1 MPGLLQCSQHGA
13 GRVALWCLRST
24 VVLLYSSHTWERRRS
39 RQSALC
45 KLLRGNLG
53 LRLGG
58 VSAVSLRPASAL
70 LRAGSLV
77 LVVALASCAE
87 RQALP
92 NDPTGRLFARG
103 LDEITDLYIVPVS
116 SRQLVLA
123 GAARLS
129 RLDDKLSAF
138 ETPTPDKPEV
148 ELAYAGSQVAAH
160 PDPSNDDPHDWG
172 ALMGR
177 LAADARA
184 ASPTVAALSEEQ
196 IDKTLFDG
204 ITAALDRYSRYASPD
219 VARDQRAMRD
229 GFGGIGIT
237 LEVSNDEFRISS
249 VTPHSP
255 AGVAG
260 IQPDDRLIAI
270 DGTPTAGRS
279 QSEVV
284 HALRGPILSP
294 VSVTVYRPSLAQRR
308 TYRLQRELVILPTV
322 TVSRD
327 GGIAVFQIAS
337 FNQNTTQQIVE
348 ALTTLKREMGPQLR
362 GVVLD
367 LRGNPGGLL
376 DQAVSLA
383 DVFIPSGPIVSTVG
397 RHPAS
402 HQFFEASGD
411 SVAPRVPLVVLING
425 GSASSSEIVAAAL
438 QDVGRAVVVG
448 SASYGK
454 GTVQTVLRLPNDGEL
469 TLTWAQLVAPS
480 GYSLNEHGVVPTL
493 CTSDLGDDDGSLQIA
508 IQRAASS
515 ASSPTIQQP
524 RASLDET
531 GWAQLRHSCP
541 ARQGDHQIDLKV
553 AKRLLADPVLYAQAA
568 HAVTPGPNLAA
579 VPVAA
584 ASPAIGPALTGASP
598 ALSSGS
604 RNP

>member
-1 MPGLLQCSQHGA
+1 MSPKLA
-13 GRVALWCLRST
+13 ERVLHVAAR
-24 VVLLYSSHTWERRRS
+24 
-39 RQSALC
+39 
-45 KLLRGNLG
+45 KLGV
-53 LRLGG
+53 RLGG
-58 VSAVSLRPASAL
+58 VTAVSLRPASAL
-70 LRAGSLV
+70 LRASSVV
-77 LVVALASCAE
+77 LVVALAACAE

-92 NDPTGRLFARG
+92 NDPTGRLFARS
-103 LDEITDLYIVPVS
+103 LDEITDLYITRVS

-129 RLDDKLSAF
+129 RLDDKLSVL
-138 ETPTPDKPEV
+138 ETPERDKPRV
-148 ELAYAGSQVAAH
+148 ALAYAGYEMSAYPVPAH
-160 PDPSNDDPHDWG
+160 DEPHDWG

-184 ASPTVAALSEEQ
+184 ASPTLAALPEEQ
-196 IDKTLFDG
+196 IDKTVFDG
-204 ITAALDRYSRYASPD
+204 VTGALDRFSRYASPD
-219 VARDQRAMRD
+219 VARDQRAVRD
-229 GFGGIGIT
+229 GFGGIGVT
-237 LEVSNDEFRISS
+237 LEVANDEYRISS
-249 VTPHSP
+249 VTPHGP
-255 AGVAG
+255 ADVAG
-260 IQPDDRLIAI
+260 IRPDDRLIAL

-279 QSEVV
+279 QSDVV

-294 VSVTVYRPSLAQRR
+294 IDVTIYRPGLAQKR

-327 GGIAVFQIAS
+327 GGVAIFQIAS
-337 FNQNTTQQIVE
+337 FNQNTTQQIVDV
-348 ALTTLKREMGPQLR
+348 LTRLKREMGSQLR
-362 GVVLD
+362 GIVLD

-376 DQAVSLA
+376 DQAVSLS

-411 SVAPRVPLVVLING
+411 SIAPRMPLVVLING

-438 QDVGRAVVVG
+438 QDVGRAVIIG

-480 GYSLNEHGVVPTL
+480 GYLLNEHGVVPSL
-493 CTSDLGDDDGSLQIA
+493 CTSDLGDDDRSMQVA
-508 IQRAASS
+508 IQRA
-515 ASSPTIQQP
+515 SSPANSPTP

-531 GWAQLRHSCP
+531 GWSRLRQSCP
-541 ARQGDHQIDLKV
+541 ARQGDHGIDLKV
-553 AKRLLADPVLYAQAA
+553 AERLLADPALYAQAV
-568 HAVTPGPNLAA
+568 HAVTPGQNLAA
-579 VPVAA
+579 VPVATTA
-584 ASPAIGPALTGASP
+584 PTIGGALTGASP
-598 ALSSGS
+598 ALSSGT

>member
-1 MPGLLQCSQHGA
+1 
-13 GRVALWCLRST
+13 
-24 VVLLYSSHTWERRRS
+24 
-39 RQSALC
+39 
-45 KLLRGNLG
+45 
-53 LRLGG
+53 

-70 LRAGSLV
+70 LRASSLV
-77 LVVALASCAE
+77 LLVALAACAE

-92 NDPTGRLFARG
+92 HDPTGRLFARG
-103 LDEITDLYIVPVS
+103 LDEITDLYIAPVS
-116 SRQLVLA
+116 SQRLVLA

-129 RLDDKLSAF
+129 RLDDKLIVS
-138 ETPTPDKPEV
+138 ETPGPDKPKV
-148 ELAYAGSQVAAH
+148 ALAYAGYEVAAY
-160 PDPSNDDPHDWG
+160 PVPSDDDPHDWG

-177 LAADARA
+177 LAGDARA
-184 ASPTVAALSEEQ
+184 ASPTVAALPVEQ

-204 ITAALDRYSRYASPD
+204 ITGVLDHFSRYASPE
-219 VARDQRAMRD
+219 VARDERAMRD
-229 GFGGIGIT
+229 GFGGIGLT

-249 VTPHSP
+249 VAPHGP
-255 AGVAG
+255 ADIAG
-260 IQPDDRLIAI
+260 IRPDDRLIAI

-279 QSEVV
+279 QSDVV

-294 VSVTVYRPSLAQRR
+294 VEVSVYRPSLARKR
-308 TYRLQRELVILPTV
+308 TYQLKRELVILPTV
-322 TVSRD
+322 TMSQD
-327 GGIAVFQIAS
+327 GGVAIFQIAS

-348 ALTTLKREMGPQLR
+348 ALTRLNREEGSQLR
-362 GVVLD
+362 GIVLD

-376 DQAVSLA
+376 DQAVSLS

-411 SVAPRVPLVVLING
+411 SIAPRIPLVVLING

-469 TLTWAQLVAPS
+469 TLTWAELVAPS
-480 GYSLNEHGVVPTL
+480 GYLLNEHGVIPSL
-493 CTSDLGDDDGSLQIA
+493 CTSDLGDDDRSLQVA

-515 ASSPTIQQP
+515 SNLPAAQRA

-531 GWAQLRHSCP
+531 AWSQLRRSCP
-541 ARQGDHQIDLKV
+541 ARQGDHEIDLKV
-553 AKRLLADPVLYAQAA
+553 AERLLADPVLYAQAV

-579 VPVAA
+579 VPVTAA
-584 ASPAIGPALTGASP
+584 TPAIGAALTGASP

-604 RNP
+604 QNP